1 MEFELR
7 SYGMML
13 LLSASRTQIRGSRFG
28 IAGGFHDRN
37 ALMQPHQMG
46 FNKFTVEARI
56 LLFAC
61 VFSS

>member
-7 SYGMML
+7 SWYDVIVVGVTYADTWVTF
-13 LLSASRTQIRGSRFG
+13 S
-28 IAGGFHDRN
+28 IACGFHDRT